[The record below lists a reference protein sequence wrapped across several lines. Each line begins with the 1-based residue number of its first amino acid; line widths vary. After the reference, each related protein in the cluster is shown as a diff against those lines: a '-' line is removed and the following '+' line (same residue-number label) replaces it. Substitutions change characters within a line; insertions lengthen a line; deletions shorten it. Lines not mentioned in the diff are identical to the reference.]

1 MNEQEKMLNL
11 IDEVDTMIIDLMFAN
26 QMHPTETIAFIL
38 ARIVAISKQV
48 NGEKDLL
55 VLLEKMK
62 SSIMDTPNTNTVLH

>member
-1 MNEQEKMLNL
+1 MNEQEKMMN
-11 IDEVDTMIIDLMFAN
+11 IVDEVDTMIIDLMVAN

-62 SSIMDTPNTNTVLH
+62 SSIMDTSNTNTVLH